1 MMRKANGSTG
11 GKPMRINYDTPTAH
25 GWTIRRTDDDGLPI
39 WELAECGEVIAV
51 MKSYSVNIY
60 NVAIMT
66 DGEPEWFEVTLGR
79 EGFAGLTEQVKR
91 LASAFEDDRIFASG
105 IDWDCGED
113 YEAEDS
119 ASPLEMYGL
128 MRA

>member
-1 MMRKANGSTG
+1 MTQMRKVNGSTG

-39 WELAECGEVIAV
+39 WELAEGGEAIAV

-60 NVAIMT
+60 NVAIIVG
-66 DGEPEWFEVTLGR
+66 DGQKWFEVTLGR

-91 LASAFEDDRIFASG
+91 LASAFEENQIFASG
-105 IDWDCGED
+105 IDWDCGEEC
-113 YEAEDS
+113 EAEKTD
-119 ASPLEMYGL
+119 
-128 MRA
+128 